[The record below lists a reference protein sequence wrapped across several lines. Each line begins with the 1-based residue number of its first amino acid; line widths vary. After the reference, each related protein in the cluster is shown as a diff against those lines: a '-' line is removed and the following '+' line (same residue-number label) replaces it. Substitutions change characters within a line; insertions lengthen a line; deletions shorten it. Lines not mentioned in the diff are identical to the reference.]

1 MTRRVV
7 ELAGPAGAGKTT
19 LADTLRQQ
27 DERIVVG
34 LPVNRLGMLAGLAGA
49 AATLAQARV
58 AAPGRWWT
66 RGELR
71 SVAYLRAW
79 RGPAAGRDSDETV
92 LLDHGPAFRLAYLL
106 DGPPMA
112 HTARFQSW
120 WTRTGMSW
128 GRLLDAVILLDAPD
142 DVLMRRIDERDRG
155 HRIRGAGRDDA
166 AAFLARYRAAYD
178 AVLDVLGAAG
188 TRIIR
193 VDTSTAP
200 AEIGANVQA
209 RLDVLAGRPR

>member
-1 MTRRVV
+1 VTRRVV

-34 LPVNRLGMLAGLAGA
+34 LPVSRLGILAGLGGA
-49 AATLAQARV
+49 AATLARARM

-79 RGPAAGRDSDETV
+79 QGPAASRDETV

-112 HTARFQSW
+112 HTASFQSW
-120 WTRTGMSW
+120 WTRTGVSW
-128 GRLLDAVILLDAPD
+128 GRLLHAVILLDAPD
-142 DVLMRRIDERDRG
+142 DVLLRRIDERDRG
-155 HRIRGAGRDDA
+155 HRIRGVGRGDG

-188 TRIIR
+188 TRVIR
-193 VDTSTAP
+193 VDTSTTPEA
-200 AEIGANVQA
+200 IGAIVQA